1 MQADGMNRKITV
13 GVLTVLILVNVLTS
27 LSYEIKGSS
36 SQREF
41 IVDNDFNE
49 TNAGPKWHIDYFA
62 AIQEAID
69 NASSGDKIMVNAGT
83 YTECL
88 TINKKID
95 LFGENRTRT
104 IINGNLTG
112 NVITISADFV
122 NISSFTIQNSSRNET
137 NAVIKIL
144 ADHVIIIDND
154 IKEGYR
160 GISLENCD
168 DALIYLNII
177 EMNDGDGI
185 LGNQSNFNDITYNT
199 ITDNINGVLFFSS
212 DENTLEHNII
222 ENNNANGVFL
232 NATCDTNT
240 LTNNIISTNN
250 QNGIF
255 LLDHCAFNTIS
266 NNDIKNNIRTG
277 VRIENS
283 SDNNLSTN
291 QIQNNIEYGVRIMG
305 STNILWENTMRS
317 NQHGVFLFADD
328 NTLIKGNIIYSNSF
342 EGILSQNSTSDIIR
356 ENTIRRNSR
365 YGISLNYFAIN
376 NLIYNNIFTENIQ
389 QNAIEKRPDSLNQW
403 NVSKIT
409 GSNIIGGG
417 YLGGNYWD
425 DYTGPD
431 NDSDGLG
438 NTSYL
443 IFGSKYDYLPLIDIS
458 PPVITSVSRSP
469 SVQTTQDYVTI
480 SAQVTDDLHL
490 ADVRLII
497 MDPNQQTT
505 NFSIKQNKTGDVY
518 SSQNQYSV
526 VGTYTFHIGA
536 TDSRNWASSSN
547 YTFIIQQGVPPTI
560 VDNSPTTGSP
570 NRSFVFNATITDD
583 TDGPSTLTVKVQWHH
598 GSYSGNYSMV
608 NVRGNYF
615 EMGVHLDKSIEDLT
629 YNIYACDQ
637 WGNAVVTTQ
646 KTVKVIDTEPPSIAI
661 NKYGSS
667 SDDLPNSFTFGAT
680 ITDNVDVTNVTI
692 EYWYSGS
699 EHFTVPMDQQGNY
712 YQKVIIPE
720 GNPENVSCIIFAA
733 DSAGNTN
740 NTKKPFAIMNDAPYR
755 GVVTIPLMF
764 NASKSF
770 DLDGSIVSYD
780 WVFGDGTT
788 GTGVAP
794 THTYLASGNYT
805 ITLTIT
811 DNDGNAGNTST
822 WTRINIL
829 IKKETSQTILNK
841 IKQDYGV
848 TLSDVFYSYDLD
860 GDSIVDTFVDP
871 NNVLN
876 AVHEGFVNISGNVVF
891 LISVNDTA
899 IPEFLWNSTTDK
911 IFPITH
917 KIGVV
922 NNTIKDEEHYNA
934 TIYILVNKTN
944 GWMCLEAPDT
954 YPTAKLVVYVGDKTI
969 ATDRIWRK
977 NNNIYL
983 LDDPDTEYRFF
994 YENYYQP
1001 PVLEQPVFQPVDGG
1015 VINEEH
1021 PTLIITYNVAVTI
1034 KDAAFGDLILTE
1046 NDFTTTDN
1054 QVFTY
1059 TPPGY
1064 LEDKTYEFTIF
1075 VEDEQGHF
1083 LESNVIFFY
1092 FSYTTAQT
1100 ETGGLPLM
1108 WISGGIIAIV
1118 GCVIVLILRRKHI
1131 TLDFVYMKN
1140 KKIALFPK
1148 PLVIGAVSIK
1158 IDDERISRAE
1168 FYVDGTLKETL
1179 TAPPYYW
1186 KWDERTVMKHALE
1199 TKIYDTEGNSSS
1211 SGSFEVLVFNPIGPL
1226 STKNR

>member
-1 MQADGMNRKITV
+1 MQTDGMKQKIIV
-13 GVLTVLILVNVLTS
+13 SALTVFILFSMLTS
-27 LSYEIKGSS
+27 LLHVEVIRADVLPKFY
-36 SQREF
+36 
-41 IVDNDFNE
+41 VDDDY
-49 TNAGPKWHIDYFA
+49 NATTPGWHVDHFA
-62 AIQEAID
+62 IIQEAI
-69 NASSGDKIMVNAGT
+69 NKAISGDRIIVYAGT
-83 YTECL
+83 YNESL
-88 TINKKID
+88 TINKKLD
-95 LFGENRTRT
+95 LFGEQKTTT
-104 IINGNLTG
+104 IIDGNQTG
-112 NVITISADFV
+112 DVLTISATLV
-122 NISSFTIQNSSRNET
+122 NISHFTLRNSTQNNSKAIIRIT
-137 NAVIKIL
+137 
-144 ADHVIIIDND
+144 ADHAIITDNIIQD
-154 IKEGYR
+154 GYH
-160 GISLENCD
+160 GISLEHCGSS
-168 DALIYLNII
+168 LIYDNII
-177 EMNDGDGI
+177 QTNLGDGI
-185 LGNQSNFNDITYNT
+185 WANQSNENEITYNT
-199 ITDNINGVLFFSS
+199 ITDNRNGLFFYSS
-212 DENTLEHNII
+212 DDNTLEYNTI
-222 ENNNANGVFL
+222 EDNQVDGVFL
-232 NATCDTNT
+232 NATCDRNT
-240 LTNNIISTNN
+240 LTSNTISSNIE
-250 QNGIF
+250 NGVF
-255 LLDHCAFNTIS
+255 LLDHCTS
-266 NNDIKNNIRTG
+266 NILTENIIESNIGTG
-277 VRIENS
+277 FKLENS
-283 SDNNLSTN
+283 SSNNLSSN
-291 QIQNNIEYGVRIMG
+291 QIENNLEYGVLVTG
-305 STNILWENTMRS
+305 STNTLWENTIGS
-317 NQHGVFLFADD
+317 NQRHGVFLFADD
-328 NTLIKGNIIYSNSF
+328 NTVVTRNTIQENTY
-342 EGILSQNSTSDIIR
+342 EGIRAYNSTSDTITKNIITG
-356 ENTIRRNSR
+356 NTR
-365 YGISLNYFAIN
+365 YGIYMDFFTMN
-376 NLIYNNIFTENIQ
+376 NLIYNNIFSENTD
-389 QNAIEKRPDSLNQW
+389 QNALDKSIDNRNQW
-403 NVSKIT
+403 NISKT
-409 GSNIIGGG
+409 SGENIIHGS

-425 DYTGPD
+425 DYVGPD

-438 NTSYL
+438 NTPYT
-443 IFGSKYDYLPLIDIS
+443 IFGSNYDHLPLIDVT
-458 PPVITSVSRSP
+458 PPVITSVSRTP

-497 MDPNQQTT
+497 IDPNQQTT

-518 SSQNQYSV
+518 SSQNHYTV
-526 VGTYTFHIGA
+526 VGTYTFYIGA
-536 TDSRNWASSSN
+536 ADSRNWAPSSN
-547 YTFIIQQGVPPTI
+547 YTFIIQQGIPPTI

-570 NRSFVFNATITDD
+570 NRSFVFNATVTDD

-608 NVRGNYF
+608 NIRGNYF
-615 EMGVHLDKSIEDLT
+615 EMDVHLDKSIEDLT
-629 YNIYACDQ
+629 YNFYACDQ

-646 KTVKVIDTEPPSIAI
+646 KSVNVIDTEPPSIVI

-680 ITDNVDVTNVTI
+680 ITDNFDVTNVSI

-699 EHFTVPMDQQGNY
+699 EHFTVPMDRQENY

-720 GNPENVSCIIFAA
+720 GSPENVSCIIFAA

-740 NTKKPFAIMNDAPYR
+740 NTKKPFAIMNDASYR

-805 ITLTIT
+805 VTLTIT
-811 DNDGNAGNTST
+811 DNDGNTGNTST

-829 IKKETSQTILNK
+829 IKKETSQTILDD

-848 TLSDVFYSYDLD
+848 TLNDVFYSYDLD

-871 NNVLN
+871 NNVLT
-876 AVHEGFVNISGNVVF
+876 AVHEGFVNISGNAVF

-899 IPEFLWNSTTDK
+899 IPEFLWNSATDE

-934 TIYILVNKTN
+934 TIYILVNKIN
-944 GWMCLEAPDT
+944 GWMCLEAPDE
-954 YPTAKLVVYVGDKTI
+954 YPTAKLVVYAGDKTI
-969 ATDRIWRK
+969 APDRIWRK

-1001 PVLEQPVFQPVDGG
+1001 PVLEQPVFTPVDGG

-1021 PTLIITYNVAVTI
+1021 PTLSITYNVAVTI

-1046 NDFTTTDN
+1046 SDFTTTDN
-1054 QVFTY
+1054 QIFTY

-1064 LEDKTYEFTIF
+1064 LKDKTYEFTIF

-1100 ETGGLPLM
+1100 ETGLPLM

-1148 PLVIGAVSIK
+1148 PVVIGPVSIK
-1158 IDDERISRAE
+1158 IDDERISKAE

-1199 TKIYDTEGNSSS
+1199 TKIYDAEGNSSS

-1226 STKNR
+1226 GAKNR